1 LVSWFKICRKV
12 TTFFYNAVREIV
24 EIFTH
29 SLKKFGAQVD
39 NLRKIINFAVQIIV
53 NPTLNSRLN
62 QPYAKTIRDG
72 CISSNGRRR
81 VNWSYGTSHREPA
94 SGCVGCARH
103 CP

>member
-62 QPYAKTIRDG
+62 QPYAKTSKRL
-72 CISSNGRRR
+72 RRLR
-81 VNWSYGTSHREPA
+81 KALSLTKPA
-94 SGCVGCARH
+94 SR
-103 CP
+103 